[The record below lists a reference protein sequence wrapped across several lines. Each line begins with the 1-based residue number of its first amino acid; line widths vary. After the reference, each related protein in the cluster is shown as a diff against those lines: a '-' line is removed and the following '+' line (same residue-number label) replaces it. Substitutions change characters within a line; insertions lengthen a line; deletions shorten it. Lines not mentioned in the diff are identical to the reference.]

1 MQSNKK
7 YNLSSY
13 YLRRGPLFLFPLFVF
28 IALSCQQGNK
38 SQAEYTELA
47 GERFHTYYRIKY
59 RGTADYR
66 EQIEATFNAFNYAL
80 NPFDST
86 SLMTALNRG
95 YTTKTDSMVRHV
107 WRTSR
112 RIAEA
117 SGGSYDV
124 TCAPL
129 ISAWG
134 FGFDSAKRISEAL
147 IDSLRSFVG
156 YQTVSLVGEDLIKQD
171 ARTVID
177 FSSISK
183 GYCSDL
189 IGEALM
195 REGIADYMVEIGGE
209 IAFRGKNPHGE
220 PWRIGISRP
229 TDDTLGMQD
238 VELIIA
244 LDRPWGGLA
253 TSGNYRN
260 YYIQDGKK
268 IAHTI
273 DPRTG
278 YPTQTDVLSA
288 TILAPSCML
297 ADGLATACMT
307 MPSAAVPEFITQ
319 FPGVEYLLIIGS
331 DEAGRYRL
339 EMSDGMRRL
348 VVDTP

>member
-1 MQSNKK
+1 MQLHKK
-7 YNLSSY
+7 YSPSS
-13 YLRRGPLFLFPLFVF
+13 YLRRGLLLLLPLLASLA
-28 IALSCQQGNK
+28 ISCQQGRR
-38 SQAEYTELA
+38 QAEYTELA

-59 RGTADYR
+59 RGVADYR
-66 EQIEATFNAFNYAL
+66 EQVEATFNAFNYAL
-80 NPFDST
+80 NPFDTT

-107 WRTSR
+107 WRASQ

-171 ARTVID
+171 PRTVID

-189 IGEALM
+189 IGEMLT
-195 REGIADYMVEIGGE
+195 REGVADYMVEIGGE
-209 IAFRGKNPHGE
+209 IAFCGKNPHGE
-220 PWRIGISRP
+220 AWRIGISKP

-244 LDRPWGGLA
+244 LDRPVGGLA

-288 TILAPSCML
+288 TIFAPSCML

-307 MPSAAVPEFITQ
+307 MRSEDVPEFLKQ
-319 FPGVEYLLIIGS
+319 FAGVEYLLIVGG
-331 DEAGRYRL
+331 DGAGHYRTL
-339 EMSDGMRRL
+339 MSEGMRRL

>member
-1 MQSNKK
+1 MQSNRK
-7 YNLSSY
+7 YNLASLSW
-13 YLRRGPLFLFPLFVF
+13 GCLFLIFLFS
-28 IALSCQQGNK
+28 ACQQR
-38 SQAEYTELA
+38 QAQADYIELT
-47 GERFHTYYRIKY
+47 GERFHTYYRVKY

-66 EQIEATFNAFNYAL
+66 EQLEETFKAFNYAL
-80 NPFDST
+80 NPFDTT

-107 WRTSR
+107 WRASQ

-134 FGFDSAKRISEAL
+134 FGFDSARRISDAL
-147 IDSLRSFVG
+147 VDSLRRFVG
-156 YQTVSLVGEDLIKQD
+156 YQSVSIVGEELVKQD
-171 ARTVID
+171 PRTVID

-189 IGEALM
+189 VGQMLA
-195 REGIADYMVEIGGE
+195 REGVTDYMVEIGGE
-209 IAFRGKNPHGE
+209 IAFSGKNPRGE
-220 PWRIGISRP
+220 AWRIGISKP

-244 LDRPWGGLA
+244 LDRPQGGLA

-260 YYIQDGKK
+260 YYLQDGKK

-307 MPSAAVPEFITQ
+307 MPSDRVPAFLSQ
-319 FPGVEYLLIIGS
+319 FEGVDYLLILGGEQ
-331 DEAGRYRL
+331 DGRYRTL
-339 EMSDGMRRL
+339 ASPGL
-348 VVDTP
+348 TIVSP

>member
-1 MQSNKK
+1 MLSNKK
-7 YNLSSY
+7 SSLLSLVLLLS
-13 YLRRGPLFLFPLFVF
+13 LLSLATLGCSRG
-28 IALSCQQGNK
+28 K
-38 SQAEYTELA
+38 SAEAYTELS
-47 GERFHTYYRIKY
+47 GERFHTYYRVKY
-59 RGTADYR
+59 RGTTDYSK
-66 EQIEATFNAFNYAL
+66 QVEATFEAFNHAL

-107 WRTSR
+107 WRASQ

-117 SGGSYDV
+117 SSGSYDV

-134 FGFDSAKRISEAL
+134 FGFDSARRISPEL

-156 YQTVSLVGEDLIKQD
+156 YQRVSLVGEDLIKQD
-171 ARTVID
+171 PRIVID

-189 IGEALM
+189 VGEMLA
-195 REGIADYMVEIGGE
+195 REGVTDYMVELGGE
-209 IAFRGKNPHGE
+209 IAFRGKNPYGE
-220 PWRIGISRP
+220 PWRIGISKP

-238 VELIIA
+238 VELIVA
-244 LDRPWGGLA
+244 LDRPSGGLA

-260 YYIQDGKK
+260 YYLKDGKK

-288 TILAPSCML
+288 TILAPSCMM

-307 MPSAAVPEFITQ
+307 MPSERIPDFLAQ
-319 FPGVEYLLIIGS
+319 FEGVDYLLILGGG
-331 DEAGRYRL
+331 A
-339 EMSDGMRRL
+339 DGGFRTL
-348 VVDTP
+348 QSPGLKVLGQ